1 MGDWLNDVSDWF
13 AHHLGVNPGS
23 FWRLV
28 TTAGVVIFF
37 TILQRVVARTLTRTV
52 SDPAVRYGANK
63 SIGYGIGLLAIAV
76 VARIWVQGVGSIVT
90 YLGIV
95 SAGLA
100 IALQEP
106 IANLFGFAFILW
118 RRPFEVGDR
127 IEIGPH
133 AGDVVDVR
141 LFQFTLL
148 EVGNWVRADQSTG
161 RVIHI
166 PNGWVFRH
174 AVANFNRGIDHIWN
188 ELPITITFES
198 DWRLAKKALT
208 QILNDSAQ
216 VAEETVKARIDAAAN
231 RYFIKYM
238 NLTPIVWT
246 SVSDDGVV
254 LTLRYLCDP
263 RKRRSSAGELWEK
276 ILDEF
281 ANLPSVDFAYRT
293 TRHYNNATEGKPGSA
308 VQRDAKPKPAEM
320 KPPILESESGKK
332 RETPTTRRCLQ
343 IALHHPH
350 TLL

>member
-1 MGDWLNDVSDWF
+1 MRSPWYAVVVVWC
-13 AHHLGVNPGS
+13 AQHLGVDPAN
-23 FWRLV
+23 FWRAVETL
-28 TTAGVVIFF
+28 GVVFVF
-37 TILQRVVARTLTRTV
+37 TVLQRLVARALARTV

-63 SIGYGIGLLAIAV
+63 VIGYGLGLVGIV
-76 VARIWVQGVGSIVT
+76 VVLRIWIQDVGSVAT

-106 IANLFGFAFILW
+106 IANLFGFGFILW

-127 IEIGPH
+127 VEIGPH

-141 LFQFTLL
+141 LFQFTVL

-174 AVANFNRGIDHIWN
+174 ATANFNRGIDHIWN
-188 ELPITITFES
+188 ELPVTVTFES
-198 DWRLAKKALT
+198 DWRLAKSVLS
-208 QILNDSAQ
+208 QILTESSQ
-216 VAEETVKARIDAAAN
+216 VAEETIKARIDAAAN

-246 SVSDDGVV
+246 SVSDDGIV

-263 RKRRSSAGELWEK
+263 RKRRASASDLWEK

-281 ANLPSVDFAYRT
+281 AKLDAVDFAYKT
-293 TRHYNNATEGKPGSA
+293 TRHFDNLAEGKSGR
-308 VQRDAKPKPAEM
+308 V
-320 KPPILESESGKK
+320 SEGALPDK
-332 RETPTTRRCLQ
+332 RNP
-343 IALHHPH
+343 
-350 TLL
+350 

>member
-1 MGDWLNDVSDWF
+1 MRPWYAELSDWCAQRLGLDPETFFRVASTIGVVLFF
-13 AHHLGVNPGS
+13 AVMQ
-23 FWRLV
+23 RLV
-28 TTAGVVIFF
+28 
-37 TILQRVVARTLTRTV
+37 ARALARTV

-63 SIGYGIGLLAIAV
+63 VIGYALGLVAIIV
-76 VARIWVQGVGSIVT
+76 VARIWIQDVGSVVT
-90 YLGIV
+90 YLGIL

-106 IANLFGFAFILW
+106 IANLFGFGFILW

-133 AGDVVDVR
+133 TGDVVDVR

-148 EVGNWVRADQSTG
+148 EVGNWVKADQSTG

-174 AVANFNRGIDHIWN
+174 ATANFNRGIDHIWN
-188 ELPITITFES
+188 ELPVTVTFES
-198 DWRLAKKALT
+198 DWRLAKKVLT
-208 QILNDSAQ
+208 QILNDSSQ

-246 SVSDDGVV
+246 SVSDDGIV

-263 RKRRSSAGELWEK
+263 RKRRSSAGDLWEK
-276 ILDEF
+276 ILEEF
-281 ANLPSVDFAYRT
+281 GKLDTVDFAYRT
-293 TRHYNNATEGKPGSA
+293 TRHYDNVGEGKLGARAPLRAKLTPRSLSPVATSA
-308 VQRDAKPKPAEM
+308 PPEPAT
-320 KPPILESESGKK
+320 GG
-332 RETPTTRRCLQ
+332 REPEKSST
-343 IALHHPH
+343 
-350 TLL
+350 

>member
-1 MGDWLNDVSDWF
+1 MRPWYAELSDWC
-13 AHHLGVNPGS
+13 AQRLGVDPET
-23 FWRLV
+23 FWHGI
-28 TTAGVVIFF
+28 TTVCVVVFF
-37 TILQRVVARTLTRTV
+37 AVLQRLVARTLARTV

-63 SIGYGIGLLAIAV
+63 VIGYAIGLVAIIV
-76 VARIWVQGVGSIVT
+76 VARIWIQDAGSVVT

-148 EVGNWVRADQSTG
+148 EIGNWVKADQSTG
-161 RVIHI
+161 RVIHV

-174 AVANFNRGIDHIWN
+174 ATANFNRGIDHIWN
-188 ELPITITFES
+188 ELPVMVTFES
-198 DWRLAKKALT
+198 DWRLAKKVLT
-208 QILNDSAQ
+208 QILNESSQ

-246 SVSDDGVV
+246 SVSEDGIV

-263 RKRRSSAGELWEK
+263 RKRRSSAGDLWEK
-276 ILDEF
+276 ILEEF
-281 ANLPSVDFAYRT
+281 GKLDTVDFAYRT
-293 TRHYNNATEGKPGSA
+293 QRHYDNAAEGKQGGRAPVRAKLTPKSSA
-308 VQRDAKPKPAEM
+308 PPVAPKEPE
-320 KPPILESESGKK
+320 KSS
-332 RETPTTRRCLQ
+332 T
-343 IALHHPH
+343 
-350 TLL
+350 

>member
-1 MGDWLNDVSDWF
+1 MRPWYTEVSDWCATRLGLDPDNFFRIATTVGVLVFF
-13 AHHLGVNPGS
+13 AVM
-23 FWRLV
+23 
-28 TTAGVVIFF
+28 
-37 TILQRVVARTLTRTV
+37 QRMVARTLARTV

-63 SIGYGIGLLAIAV
+63 VIGYALGLLAIV
-76 VARIWVQGVGSIVT
+76 VIARIWIQDVGSVVT
-90 YLGIV
+90 YLGIT

-133 AGDVVDVR
+133 TGDVVDVR

-161 RVIHI
+161 RVIHV

-174 AVANFNRGIDHIWN
+174 ATANFNRGIDHIWN
-188 ELPITITFES
+188 EMPITVTFES
-198 DWRLAKKALT
+198 DWRLAKQVLT
-208 QILNDSAQ
+208 QILTDSSQ
-216 VAEETVKARIDAAAN
+216 VAEETIKARIDAAAN

-246 SVSDDGVV
+246 SVSDDGIV

-263 RKRRSSAGELWEK
+263 RKRRSSASDLWEK

-281 ANLPSVDFAYRT
+281 KKLDHVAFAYKT
-293 TRHYNNATEGKPGSA
+293 TRFYVDSADEKAPLEAPRVPEKRNA
-308 VQRDAKPKPAEM
+308 
-320 KPPILESESGKK
+320 
-332 RETPTTRRCLQ
+332 
-343 IALHHPH
+343 
-350 TLL
+350 

>member
-1 MGDWLNDVSDWF
+1 MRPWYTELSDWC
-13 AHHLGVNPGS
+13 AQRLGLDPDNFFRVA
-23 FWRLV
+23 
-28 TTAGVVIFF
+28 TTAGVLLFF
-37 TILQRVVARTLTRTV
+37 TVMQRVVARALSRTV

-63 SIGYGIGLLAIAV
+63 VIGYALGLLAIV
-76 VARIWVQGVGSIVT
+76 VIARIWVQDVGSVVT
-90 YLGIV
+90 YLGIL

-161 RVIHI
+161 RVIHV

-174 AVANFNRGIDHIWN
+174 ATANFNRGIDHIWN
-188 ELPITITFES
+188 EMPVTVTFES
-198 DWRLAKKALT
+198 DWRLAKQVLT
-208 QILNDSAQ
+208 QILNDSSQ
-216 VAEETVKARIDAAAN
+216 VAEETIKARIDAAAN

-246 SVSDDGVV
+246 SVSDDGIV
-254 LTLRYLCDP
+254 LTMRYLCDP
-263 RKRRSSAGELWEK
+263 RKRRSSASELWEK

-281 ANLPSVDFAYRT
+281 RKLDKVDFAYKT
-293 TRHYNNATEGKPGSA
+293 TRFHVDPGAQKALLEGK
-308 VQRDAKPKPAEM
+308 VPKDP
-320 KPPILESESGKK
+320 
-332 RETPTTRRCLQ
+332 
-343 IALHHPH
+343 
-350 TLL
+350 

>member
-1 MGDWLNDVSDWF
+1 MRPWYAELSDWCAARLGLDPETFGRF
-13 AHHLGVNPGS
+13 AVTLGV
-23 FWRLV
+23 LL
-28 TTAGVVIFF
+28 FF
-37 TILQRVVARTLTRTV
+37 TVMQRVVARTLARTV

-63 SIGYGIGLLAIAV
+63 VIGYALGLLAV
-76 VARIWVQGVGSIVT
+76 VVIARIWIQDGGNVVT

-133 AGDVVDVR
+133 TGDVVDVR

-174 AVANFNRGIDHIWN
+174 ATANFNRGIDHIWN
-188 ELPITITFES
+188 ELPVTVTFES
-198 DWRLAKKALT
+198 DWRLAKNVLT
-208 QILNDSAQ
+208 QVLNDSSQ
-216 VAEETVKARIDAAAN
+216 VAEETIKARIDAAAN

-246 SVSDDGVV
+246 SVSEDGIV

-263 RKRRSSAGELWEK
+263 RKRRSSASDLWEK

-281 ANLPSVDFAYRT
+281 QKLDHVDFAYRT
-293 TRHYNNATEGKPGSA
+293 MRHYDNVIEGKAHPQA
-308 VQRDAKPKPAEM
+308 NPTAARNEKHT
-320 KPPILESESGKK
+320 GK
-332 RETPTTRRCLQ
+332 Q
-343 IALHHPH
+343 NV
-350 TLL
+350 

>member
-1 MGDWLNDVSDWF
+1 MQPWYAELSDWCAGRLGLDPGTF
-13 AHHLGVNPGS
+13 LRIATTLGV
-23 FWRLV
+23 LL
-28 TTAGVVIFF
+28 FF
-37 TILQRVVARTLTRTV
+37 TVVQGLVLRALARTV
-52 SDPAVRYGANK
+52 SDPAVRYRANK
-63 SIGYGIGLLAIAV
+63 VIGYALGIVAV
-76 VARIWVQGVGSIVT
+76 AVIARIWIQDVGSIVT
-90 YLGIV
+90 YLGIL

-127 IEIGPH
+127 IEIGAH

-161 RVIHI
+161 RVIHV
-166 PNGWVFRH
+166 PNGWVFRY
-174 AVANFNRGIDHIWN
+174 ATANFNRGIDHIWN
-188 ELPITITFES
+188 ELPVTVTFES
-198 DWRLAKKALT
+198 DWRLAKQVLT
-208 QILNDSAQ
+208 RILADSSQ
-216 VAEETVKARIDAAAN
+216 VAEETIKARIDAAAN

-276 ILDEF
+276 ILEEFGKLDAVEF
-281 ANLPSVDFAYRT
+281 AYKTVRQYRGPRDGSTDPRGNVSRARPSE
-293 TRHYNNATEGKPGSA
+293 EGASL
-308 VQRDAKPKPAEM
+308 AEGHS
-320 KPPILESESGKK
+320 LETALDIREPQK
-332 RETPTTRRCLQ
+332 RNV
-343 IALHHPH
+343 
-350 TLL
+350 